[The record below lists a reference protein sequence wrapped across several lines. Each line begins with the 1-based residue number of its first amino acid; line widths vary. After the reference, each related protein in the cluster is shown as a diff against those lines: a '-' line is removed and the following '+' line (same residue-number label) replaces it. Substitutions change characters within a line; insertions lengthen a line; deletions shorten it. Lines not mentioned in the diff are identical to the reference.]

1 MRNLTHKLFLVAA
14 LMLFAMPMAA
24 MAQESTQIFGG
35 YSYLRG
41 DDDDGGVDLHGWNVS
56 VNQNFKK
63 WIGLKADFSGHYGE
77 VSVISTV
84 NKSDLNA
91 YLFLIG
97 PQFNLGKYERIRP
110 YAHVLFGAM
119 RTNLTTFTTAGRA
132 SLRDSAFAMAVGGGL
147 DVKVTDVIAVR
158 LFQADYVLT
167 RFDDDTQNNLR
178 VSTGLVIN
186 IKN

>member
-1 MRNLTHKLFLVAA
+1 MRNFTHKLILIAA
-14 LMLFAMPMAA
+14 LMLFAMPLAA

-77 VSVISTV
+77 VSVISTL

-91 YLFLIG
+91 YLFLVG
-97 PQFNLGKYERIRP
+97 PQFNLPGTDRVKP
-110 YAHVLFGAM
+110 FAHVLFGAM
-119 RTNLTTFTTAGRA
+119 RTSLTTFPTTGRVT
-132 SLRDSAFAMAVGGGL
+132 LRDSAFAMAVGGGL
-147 DVKVTDVIAVR
+147 DVKLTDVIAIR
-158 LFQADYVLT
+158 LFQTDYVLT
-167 RFDDDTQNNLR
+167 RFDDDTQNNFR
-178 VSTGLVIN
+178 ASTGIVFKF
-186 IKN
+186 KN